1 MEEGC
6 GIMPKKIEE
15 NEEEIAQE
23 HGGEVESLKKTT
35 DLVMYSTIVFGFIG
49 VASLYLTIYLWDLT
63 LEYKVLY
70 WSILSLSLAFILLGV
85 YSVLSDNVKAAE
97 RERHRRKTFEE
108 NIRSA

>member
-1 MEEGC
+1 MTGGIEKGC

-15 NEEEIAQE
+15 DEEEISQE
-23 HGGEVESLKKTT
+23 HGGEVETLKKTT
-35 DLVMYSTIVFGFIG
+35 DIVKYSMIVFGFIG

-85 YSVLSDNVKAAE
+85 YSVLSDTVKAAE
-97 RERHRRKTFEE
+97 RERRRR
-108 NIRSA
+108 RSL